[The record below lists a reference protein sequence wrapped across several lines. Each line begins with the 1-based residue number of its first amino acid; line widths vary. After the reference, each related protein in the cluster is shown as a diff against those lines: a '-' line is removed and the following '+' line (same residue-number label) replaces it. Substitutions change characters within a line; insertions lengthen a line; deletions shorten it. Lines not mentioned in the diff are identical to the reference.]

1 MSNLIDRQAA
11 IKVASKRCHE
21 LRGVF
26 GEIEEGLKELPTV
39 DAIPIEWLLKERD
52 KNKNIV
58 EKLGKED
65 LDIDFVAKYGYDRAS
80 HKALMI
86 EELLLDWRNWEKE
99 NGLS

>member
-1 MSNLIDRQAA
+1 MRLINADKLLENLEWLEEYDHIIYEA
-11 IKVASKRCHE
+11 IKGSIDIVQ
-21 LRGVF
+21 
-26 GEIEEGLKELPTV
+26 TV
-39 DAIPIEWLLKERD
+39 EAIPTEWLLKERD

-58 EKLGKED
+58 EKLGKEN